1 MVLKRFDCFFYNQ
14 QYSDGPCDMCL
25 SILLLFIF
33 YFCGVSN
40 TQFLFRFYVFLS
52 FGVTGLRVIVRTVE
66 DKVYSEDRSYDGRDK
81 DRVTI
86 VGTIQTVSFCGH
98 R

>member
-1 MVLKRFDCFFYNQ
+1 M
-14 QYSDGPCDMCL
+14 
-25 SILLLFIF
+25 
-33 YFCGVSN
+33 
-40 TQFLFRFYVFLS
+40 FLS
-52 FGVTGLRVIVRTVE
+52 FGVTGLTVSVQTVE

-86 VGTIQTVSFCGH
+86 VGTIQTVSFYGH